1 MWGSLGNRF
10 DQFQLP
16 WSVAV
21 DRKANLFVVDTYNN
35 RIQMFQLTNP
45 CPSNTKQVVI
55 GVCFTTKW
63 GSYGTGNGQFKLPQG
78 IGVDY
83 TGNVFVGDSGNDRVQ
98 MFKLANP
105 CPAGT
110 VQIVSEV
117 CFVTSWGGF
126 GIGKGYFNDPRG
138 IAADYSGYVYVA
150 DTNNERIQKFQIT
163 DPCPIGSQLVVP
175 GVCFVK
181 EWGSHGSGIGQF
193 KGPWDVDVDYKGY
206 VYVADLNNHRI
217 QKFQLTSFCLPGRP
231 LVVPGVCFVKE
242 WGSHGLG
249 FGQFDNPYG
258 VAVDFNS
265 SVFVTDTFHPRIEM
279 FQLINRCPGGTT
291 TQVVHGVC
299 LSDEFGPFGVS
310 LGQTLWPHGLDV
322 DSSGSMV
329 FVADTFNNRIQI
341 FADDTKP
348 EIGRFKP

>member
-181 EWGSHGSGIGQF
+181 EWGSHG
-193 KGPWDVDVDYKGY
+193 
-206 VYVADLNNHRI
+206 
-217 QKFQLTSFCLPGRP
+217 
-231 LVVPGVCFVKE
+231 
-242 WGSHGLG
+242 LG